1 MILETRHL
9 RLVAAV
15 VEHGTLTKAGRVL
28 HLTQSGLSRQL
39 LDLETRLG
47 LPLFHRLGKRM
58 VPTPAGERLLVAA
71 RRALPQL
78 SDVEEELRRL
88 AGGRAAILRVSTE
101 CYTCYHWLPGVLQP
115 FARRFPQ
122 VDVQIVAEATHHPV
136 PALFDGR
143 IDLAIVSNDDHD
155 DRLAYVPLFSDELVA
170 LLRPGHPLGAKPFL
184 TAADFADQHLFVYL
198 LPPGENDV
206 FTKLLS
212 PAGVMPRRVSAVPL
226 TEAILELVK
235 GGAGIAV
242 LARWAVS
249 PHLKTGELK
258 AVGLTR
264 HGLERRLRG
273 GVRRAHPRSRPPR
286 AGGRLLARGA
296 ARLRRRGPARGPA
309 PGRGRA
315 G

>member
-15 VEHGTLTKAGRVL
+15 AEHGTLTRAGRVL

-101 CYTCYHWLPGVLQP
+101 CYTCYHWLPGVLP
-115 FARRFPQ
+115 RFARRFPQ
-122 VDVQIVAEATHHPV
+122 VDVQIVAEVTHHPV

-155 DRLAYVPLFSDELVA
+155 DRLAYIPLFTDELVA
-170 LLRPGHPLGAKPFL
+170 LLRPDHPLSAKPFL

-206 FTKLLS
+206 FTKLLT
-212 PAGVMPRRVSAVPL
+212 PAGVMPRRVSGVELTAAPL
-226 TEAILELVK
+226 T
-235 GGAGIAV
+235 
-242 LARWAVS
+242 R
-249 PHLKTGELK
+249 
-258 AVGLTR
+258 R
-264 HGLERRLRG
+264 GLERRWRAAMLRQTP
-273 GVRRAHPRSRPPR
+273 VPLHLREF
-286 AGGRLLARGA
+286 AGLLAAGPSV
-296 ARLRRRGPARGPA
+296 LSRRVAKA
-309 PGRGRA
+309 
-315 G
+315 

>member
-15 VEHGTLTKAGRVL
+15 AEHGTLTRAGRVL
-28 HLTQSGLSRQL
+28 NLTQSGLSRQL

-78 SDVEEELRRL
+78 SDVEAELRRL
-88 AGGRAAILRVSTE
+88 AGGRAAILRLSTE
-101 CYTCYHWLPGVLQP
+101 CYTCYHWLPSVLQR
-115 FARRFPQ
+115 FARRFPH
-122 VDVQIVAEATHHPV
+122 VDVQIVAEATHQPV

-155 DRLAYVPLFSDELVA
+155 DRLAYVPLFTDELVA
-170 LLRPGHPLGAKPFL
+170 VLHPEHPLSAKPFL

-206 FTKLLS
+206 FTKLLE
-212 PAGVMPRRVSAVPL
+212 PAGVMPHRVSAIQL
-226 TEAILELVK
+226 TEAMLELVK

-242 LARWAVS
+242 LARWAVT
-249 PHLKTGELK
+249 PHLRTGELT
-258 AVGLTR
+258 AVPLTR
-264 HGLERRLRG
+264 RGLERRWRAAMLRQRPLPLHLREFAG
-273 GVRRAHPRSRPPR
+273 LLGAGPSVLGRRAVR
-286 AGGRLLARGA
+286 A
-296 ARLRRRGPARGPA
+296 
-309 PGRGRA
+309 
-315 G
+315 

>member
-15 VEHGTLTKAGRVL
+15 AEHGTLTKAGRVL

-88 AGGRAAILRVSTE
+88 ARGRAAILRVSTE
-101 CYTCYHWLPGVLQP
+101 CYTCYHWLPGVLP
-115 FARRFPQ
+115 RFARRFPE

-136 PALFDGR
+136 PALLDGR
-143 IDLAIVSNDDHD
+143 IDLAIVSNDDRD
-155 DRLAYVPLFSDELVA
+155 DRLAYVSLFTDELVA
-170 LLRPGHPLGAKPFL
+170 LLRPDHPLSDKPFL

-206 FTKLLS
+206 FTKLLM
-212 PAGVMPRRVSAVPL
+212 PAGVMPRRVSGVQL

-235 GGAGIAV
+235 GGAGMAV
-242 LARWAVS
+242 LARWAVA
-249 PHLKTGELK
+249 PYLNTGELT
-258 AVGLTR
+258 AVPLTR
-264 HGLERRLRG
+264 RGLERRWRAAMLRQRPLPLHLREFAG
-273 GVRRAHPRSRPPR
+273 LLAAGPTVLTRRA
-286 AGGRLLARGA
+286 ARG
-296 ARLRRRGPARGPA
+296 
-309 PGRGRA
+309 
-315 G
+315 

>member
-15 VEHGTLTKAGRVL
+15 AEHGTLTRAGRVL

-39 LDLETRLG
+39 LDLETKLG

-58 VPTPAGERLLVAA
+58 VPTPAGERLLLAA

-88 AGGRAAILRVSTE
+88 
-101 CYTCYHWLPGVLQP
+101 
-115 FARRFPQ
+115 
-122 VDVQIVAEATHHPV
+122 
-136 PALFDGR
+136 
-143 IDLAIVSNDDHD
+143 
-155 DRLAYVPLFSDELVA
+155 VA
-170 LLRPGHPLGAKPFL
+170 LLRSDHPLSAKPFL
-184 TAADFADQHLFVYL
+184 TAREFADQHLFVYL

-212 PAGVMPRRVSAVPL
+212 PAGVMPRRVSGVQL

-242 LARWAVS
+242 LARWAVA
-249 PHLKTGELK
+249 PHLKTGELT
-258 AVGLTR
+258 AVPLTR
-264 HGLERRLRG
+264 RGLERRWRAAMLRQTPLPLHL
-273 GVRRAHPRSRPPR
+273 REFA
-286 AGGRLLARGA
+286 ALLAAGPTV
-296 ARLRRRGPARGPA
+296 LSRRVAKA
-309 PGRGRA
+309 
-315 G
+315 

>member
-1 MILETRHL
+1 MS
-9 RLVAAV
+9 
-15 VEHGTLTKAGRVL
+15 GRVL

-101 CYTCYHWLPGVLQP
+101 CYTCYHWLPGVLQR

-170 LLRPGHPLGAKPFL
+170 LLRPDHPLSPKPFL

-242 LARWAVS
+242 LARWAVA
-249 PHLKTGELK
+249 PHLKTGDLK
-258 AVGLTR
+258 AARLTR
-264 HGLERRLRG
+264 HGLERRWRAAMLRQRPVPLHLREFAG
-273 GVRRAHPRSRPPR
+273 LLAAGPTVLSRRAVR
-286 AGGRLLARGA
+286 A
-296 ARLRRRGPARGPA
+296 
-309 PGRGRA
+309 
-315 G
+315 

>member
-15 VEHGTLTKAGRVL
+15 AEHGTLTRAGRVL

-143 IDLAIVSNDDHD
+143 IDLAIVS
-155 DRLAYVPLFSDELVA
+155 RSE
-170 LLRPGHPLGAKPFL
+170 
-184 TAADFADQHLFVYL
+184 
-198 LPPGENDV
+198 E
-206 FTKLLS
+206 
-212 PAGVMPRRVSAVPL
+212 RRVGK
-226 TEAILELVK
+226 EC
-235 GGAGIAV
+235 
-242 LARWAVS
+242 
-249 PHLKTGELK
+249 
-258 AVGLTR
+258 
-264 HGLERRLRG
+264 
-273 GVRRAHPRSRPPR
+273 RSRWSPYH
-286 AGGRLLARGA
+286 
-296 ARLRRRGPARGPA
+296 
-309 PGRGRA
+309 
-315 G
+315 